1 MSLEIHKK
9 GQGVWARSAARCASS
24 GTGRARPMAKRWYVV
39 KVQSGRE
46 NTVQAALERK
56 LKVAGKTEVVPRVL
70 VPVESVT
77 EVKAG
82 RKRTRKKKLYPGY
95 VLVE

>member
-1 MSLEIHKK
+1 
-9 GQGVWARSAARCASS
+9 
-24 GTGRARPMAKRWYVV
+24 MANRWYVV
-39 KVQSGRE
+39 RVQSGRE

-56 LKVAGKTEVVPRVL
+56 IRVAGKTDVITRVL

-82 RKRTRKKKLYPGY
+82 RKRTRKARSPKSPD
-95 VLVE
+95 